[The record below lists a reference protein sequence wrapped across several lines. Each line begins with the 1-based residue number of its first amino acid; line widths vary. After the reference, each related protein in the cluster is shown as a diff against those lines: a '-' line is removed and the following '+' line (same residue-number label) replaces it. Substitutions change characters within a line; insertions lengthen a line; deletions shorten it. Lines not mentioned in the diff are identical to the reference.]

1 MSDKTNY
8 KCPKCG
14 STNIESSFAEKEET
28 VTSYGFA
35 RFSCDLVGNTVGLFS
50 KAIPIV
56 NNHPRS
62 ADYIGQS
69 ISGGLKYIFGID
81 RDKTRIVSVK
91 KCKCQKCK
99 NEWEMIDNDD
109 TEK

>member
-1 MSDKTNY
+1 MSDKTKY

-28 VTSYGFA
+28 ITSYGFA

-62 ADYIGQS
+62 ADYIGQG

-99 NEWEMIDNDD
+99 NEWVMIDNDD